1 MKNKL
6 DRELEVETVVV
17 DENGKSLRDHLE
29 HKVFCYVGAWADKHI
44 NEEEIRAQLLAD
56 AAKGTTSVAIPTGEF
71 KFIGAHAEAVARLM
85 YGIFGVSV
93 TGVHGSTSK
102 NIVVWFDWR
111 DEF

>member
-17 DENGKSLRDHLE
+17 DENGKSLRDQLE
-29 HKVFCYVGAWADKHI
+29 HKVFCYIEAWADKHI

-56 AAKGTTSVAIPTGEF
+56 AAKGATYVTIPTGEF
-71 KFIGAHAEAVARLM
+71 RFIGAHAEAVASLLES
-85 YGIFGVSV
+85 IFGVSV
-93 TGVHGSTSK
+93 TDVRGGTSK
-102 NIVVWFDWR
+102 NIVVWFNWR